1 MFNFFKKKKKTPPP
15 KLESKDFGLYRV
27 LFIKEVERV
36 IQKLI
41 RAQKINF
48 FFKASIQQ
56 SIDYFVDLKL
66 RLENNAVLNEDLER
80 EKNIFRS
87 HQRTI
92 SLKAYFIQIFVGLLV
107 FSAMIAVSAILLG
120 GAESI
125 FRK

>member
-56 SIDYFVDLKL
+56 SIDYFVDLKV

-80 EKNIFRS
+80 EKKY
-87 HQRTI
+87 
-92 SLKAYFIQIFVGLLV
+92 L
-107 FSAMIAVSAILLG
+107 
-120 GAESI
+120 
-125 FRK
+125 